1 MPCHCRCGASVRRS
15 RVRCL
20 ARLDGCHKFCFT
32 RNQDGVGTAAIIPCG
47 HFERFLHVCV
57 SSSCIDTHIGT
68 CASPLHALTLAS
80 AWCISNTFQFRCVR
94 DCRCKIFF
102 SLLRRDEHVFLRG
115 VVLQGR
121 RCRRERVWIP
131 VELWEGRTRRS
142 LTGAHGAQ
150 HAYVPSEPP
159 PASIMSRDT
168 I

>member
-1 MPCHCRCGASVRRS
+1 MPCHFRLWSFESVRRS

-32 RNQDGVGTAAIIPCG
+32 PEIRM
-47 HFERFLHVCV
+47 VCEQQQSFRV
-57 SSSCIDTHIGT
+57 VILSACSTS
-68 CASPLHALTLAS
+68 ASPLHALTLTS

-121 RCRRERVWIP
+121 RCRRECAWIP

-159 PASIMSRDT
+159 PASVMSRDT